1 VLDIKFVR
9 ENLELVREATA
20 KRGNPFDWSR
30 FAEIEKL
37 RRELIFEVEQKKAA
51 RNQATEEIAAARKAG
66 EDASARMAETRRLG
80 DEIKQLDERLLGVDA
95 EVRDLLLSIPNIP
108 DAGVPV
114 GPDETANVEVRRW
127 GTPPDFDFAP
137 KPHWEIG
144 EDLRILDFERAVK
157 LAKSRFALYRGAGAK
172 LERALISFML
182 DLHAGKG
189 YTEWLPP
196 VLANTATLTGT
207 GNLPKFADELFKCE
221 MDDLYLIPTA
231 EVVLTNLHR
240 DETLEAAELPKH
252 YCAFT
257 PCFRREAGAAGRD
270 TRGLIRLHQFNK
282 VELVKF
288 TSPETSFDELE
299 GLLADASA
307 VLEALG
313 LAYRVVVLSTGDMGF
328 ASAKTYDIEV
338 WMPSYDD
345 YKEISS
351 CSNCTDF
358 QARRANVRY
367 RPAPGEKSRFL
378 HTLNGSGLAIGR
390 TTAAVLENFQ
400 QADGS
405 VELPEAL
412 RPYLGGATRIGAD
425 GELAG

>member
-127 GTPPDFDFAP
+127 GMPPDFDFAP

>member
-1 VLDIKFVR
+1 LLDIKFVR
-9 ENLELVREATA
+9 DHLEVVESATA
-20 KRGNPFDWSR
+20 ARGNPFDWAR
-30 FAEIEKL
+30 FREIEKL

-51 RNQATEEIAAARKAG
+51 RNQASDEIARARKAG
-66 EDASARMAETRRLG
+66 EDASELMAQTRALG
-80 DEIKQLDERLLGVDA
+80 DEIKRSDARLEEVDA
-95 EVRDLLLSIPNIP
+95 EVRELLLSIPNIP
-108 DAGVPV
+108 DASVPV
-114 GPDETANVEVRRW
+114 GADETANVEIRRW
-127 GTPPDFDFAP
+127 GTPPVFDFQP
-137 KPHWEIG
+137 RPHWEIG
-144 EDLRILDFERAVK
+144 ESMKILDFERAVK

-182 DLHAGKG
+182 DLHGAKG

-196 VLANTATLTGT
+196 ILANSATLTGT

-240 DETLEAAELPKH
+240 DEVLDAADMPKH

-288 TSPETSFDELE
+288 TTPETSMDELE
-299 GLLADASA
+299 TLLADASA

-313 LAYRVVVLSTGDMGF
+313 LAYRVVVLSTGDMSF

-338 WMPSYDD
+338 WMPSYDG

-367 RPAPGEKSRFL
+367 KPAPGEKSRFA

-390 TTAAVLENFQ
+390 TTAAVLENCQ
-400 QADGS
+400 RADGS
-405 VELPEAL
+405 VAVPEVL
-412 RPYLGGATRIGAD
+412 RQYLGGASEIDAG
-425 GELAG
+425 GELVK